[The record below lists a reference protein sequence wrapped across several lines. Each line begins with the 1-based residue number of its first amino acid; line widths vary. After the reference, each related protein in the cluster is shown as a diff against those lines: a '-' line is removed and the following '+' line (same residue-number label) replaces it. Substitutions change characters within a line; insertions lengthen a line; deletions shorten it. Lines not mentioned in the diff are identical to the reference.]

1 MGVKM
6 NLQLSSNILGCH
18 EREERAL
25 ISVPST
31 STSKLLE
38 DLLPQSVVTAFHN
51 ALPNAVDLATTRA
64 TSTSF
69 PHLHR
74 LELQHGAPFALTAS
88 PSLILCPLP
97 TQSSSESLVASGAL
111 LLMFV
116 SRIAL
121 VGLLHSQSAVLHRRF
136 APPTKSL
143 VWSVRLAHI
152 AKQIILL
159 HLK

>member
-1 MGVKM
+1 MGE
-6 NLQLSSNILGCH
+6 S
-18 EREERAL
+18 
-25 ISVPST
+25 PS
-31 STSKLLE
+31 
-38 DLLPQSVVTAFHN
+38 P
-51 ALPNAVDLATTRA
+51 VDLATTRA

-88 PSLILCPLP
+88 PSLTPTPSANNLGSPKPNGSGASHLLVPFVATSLVLCPLP
-97 TQSSSESLVASGAL
+97 TQSSSESLGASGAL

-121 VGLLHSQSAVLHRRF
+121 VGLLHSQSAVLPRRF